1 MPRGSRLPS
10 LPRLLSWI
18 LALPHACVLII
29 SFSVFHRQLISV
41 RQFFLLAEC
50 SLLWGHALIFVNALS
65 FLIPL
70 SCCLYFFWEFPRPPL
85 FMPSSLFLFESA
97 FLSLVLDAFSDVG
110 DPGSVGQG
118 P

>member
-1 MPRGSRLPS
+1 MGPRSDFCECIIFPH
-10 LPRLLSWI
+10 PFELLS
-18 LALPHACVLII
+18 L
-29 SFSVFHRQLISV
+29 
-41 RQFFLLAEC
+41 FFL
-50 SLLWGHALIFVNALS
+50 GV
-65 FLIPL
+65 
-70 SCCLYFFWEFPRPPL
+70 FPPPL